1 MFNVVASRSAQI
13 STKHCYRGEP
23 WLVQAVFP
31 EQVYDGGGGGLL
43 MSSIIKTLFGP
54 GRWLGDGRY
63 YVFAVLL
70 PLACL
75 APWGLV
81 TEAAPDFPTK
91 GERWGVFSPVA
102 IDLKPFDPSNLVGSM
117 AIDEHVNRLFS
128 ASTATLLAIIAV
140 AVTLMGLMIAWRE
153 IASTK
158 DRIVFGCAWLLLI
171 VVLISV
177 MDPSRH
183 GTRIIAL
190 LGHDVFDKT
199 VGAIYGG
206 KPLVLLK
213 RLLMMASIIVVVGG
227 ATLAVAVTTLAAS
240 GSRLRTLDDLPILDK
255 LRTRLD
261 LILFASALVL
271 GVGLIDMKQ
280 WQAWPLP
287 FVVDAKQ
294 YEKLTNA
301 FIAFQS
307 VCYVG
312 VLATLYLPTAL
323 VLNAARARIRRDA
336 VAITAVGAATRSP
349 ANDGVTDNQASSLSS
364 AVAPLAVFMRSMT
377 VLSPLLVGPIATIV
391 QLKLTA

>member
-1 MFNVVASRSAQI
+1 
-13 STKHCYRGEP
+13 
-23 WLVQAVFP
+23 
-31 EQVYDGGGGGLL
+31 
-43 MSSIIKTLFGP
+43 
-54 GRWLGDGRY
+54 
-63 YVFAVLL
+63 
-70 PLACL
+70 
-75 APWGLV
+75 
-81 TEAAPDFPTK
+81 
-91 GERWGVFSPVA
+91 
-102 IDLKPFDPSNLVGSM
+102 
-117 AIDEHVNRLFS
+117 
-128 ASTATLLAIIAV
+128 
-140 AVTLMGLMIAWRE
+140 MGLMIAWRE

-158 DRIVFGCAWLLLI
+158 DRIVFGGAWLLLI

-227 ATLAVAVTTLAAS
+227 ATLAIAVTTLAAS

-323 VLNAARARIRRDA
+323 VLNAARARIRLDA
-336 VAITAVGAATRSP
+336 VATAVGAATRSP
-349 ANDGVTDNQASSLSS
+349 ANDGAADNQASSLSS
-364 AVAPLAVFMRSMT
+364 AVAPFTVFMRSMT
-377 VLSPLLVGPIATIV
+377 VLSPLLVGPIATII
-391 QLKLTA
+391 QLKLAP